1 MLQLPFHISA
11 GGQRTQRKSLAPPP
25 ARSQTYFKVKG
36 QLGQRKQGFHT
47 QTFVERSRF
56 LRKDGRW
63 LYVDGDQ
70 NWNKE
75 GADGEEAAAAES

>member
-1 MLQLPFHISA
+1 M
-11 GGQRTQRKSLAPPP
+11 R
-25 ARSQTYFKVKG
+25 G

-56 LRKDGRW
+56 LREDGRW

-70 NWNKE
+70 KWNNE
-75 GADGEEAAAAES
+75 EAEAAA